1 VGRVT
6 IKGLLAH
13 KLRFALT
20 ALAVMLGVAFM
31 SGTMVLTDTIS
42 RTFDNLFADV
52 NRGTDAYVRSRQS
65 LSSGF
70 GGPVRRQRGRVP
82 ASRVPEIES
91 VDGAAAAEGNLQFYA
106 QLVDKKGDS
115 VGNPGQG
122 APTFGFNWG
131 PVKALNPYRLEP
143 GSRAPDGPDQVV
155 IDAGS
160 AKDAGFSV
168 GDTVTILTQGPP
180 KPYQIVGIAKF
191 GDADSAAGASA
202 ALFDTPTAQAI
213 TGATDQFDSISVVAN
228 PGVSQETLR
237 DRIAA
242 KLDNLDNKAYQ
253 VLTGAQITKENQS
266 DIKNALQFFNVALI
280 VFALIALFVG
290 TFIIF
295 NTFSIVVAQRLR
307 EMALLRAL
315 GASGRQVLGSVLTEA
330 VLVGLF
336 ASVIGLGVGIVLSS
350 GLKALLD
357 AFGLDIPAGG
367 TVVSAQTVIVA
378 LVVGTGVTILSA
390 IVPAR
395 KASRV
400 PPMVAMRDV
409 AIEERPHSGRR
420 ILIGFGIVV
429 AGVLALFAG
438 LFGGA
443 GIQLVGLGALIVFIG
458 VFVLGPAVAR
468 PLSDAIG
475 WPAARLRGVTGTLAR
490 DNAMRNPKRTS
501 ATAAALMIGV
511 ALVGFITIFAA
522 SAKESINAQV
532 DESFKAD
539 YVISTGTG
547 FGAGFGG
554 FSPTLATD
562 VSKLPQVG
570 GSSPLRFN
578 HAEFGG
584 SSEFFAGVDPRSA
597 TEVFNMKVE
606 EGKVGDL
613 AEPNSVGI
621 SRSVADD
628 KHWRIGSRVPAQFPN
643 GATPL
648 TVKTI
653 YGNGNQQ
660 GFSDY
665 TLSLATVTQHYTAQL
680 DQYVFVKLASGVSPL
695 EGRKAID
702 GVLKAYPNAELQDRT
717 EFKDSQAAQ
726 INQLLGLIYVML
738 LLAVI
743 IALIGIA
750 NTLALSIYE
759 RTRELGLLR
768 AVGMSRRQLRSSIR
782 WESVI
787 ISLLGT
793 LLGLVIGLFFGWAV
807 VEALKDQGFTRF
819 APPGGQLVLVVIVGG
834 FAGVL
839 AAVFPARRAAK
850 LDVLRAVTIE

>member
-6 IKGLLAH
+6 IKGLLSH

-31 SGTMVLTDTIS
+31 SGTLVLTDTIS

-52 NRGTDAYVRSRQS
+52 NRGTDAYVRSAQS

-70 GGPVRRQRGRVP
+70 GGPARRQRGRIP
-82 ASRVPEIES
+82 ASLLPEIQS
-91 VDGAAAAEGNLQFYA
+91 VPGAAAAEGNLQFYA
-106 QLVDKKGDS
+106 QLVDKKGDAI
-115 VGNPGQG
+115 GNPGQG

-131 PVKALNPYRLEP
+131 TVKALNPYRLEP
-143 GSRAPDGPDQVV
+143 GGHAPQGPDEVV

-160 AKDAGFSV
+160 AKEAGFKV
-168 GDTVTILTQGPP
+168 GDQVTILTQGPP
-180 KPYQIVGIAKF
+180 TQYQVVGIAKF
-191 GDADSAAGASA
+191 GDADSAAGSTA
-202 ALFDTPTAQAI
+202 ALFDTPTAQTIA
-213 TGATDQFDSISVVAN
+213 GAPDQFDSISVVADR
-228 PGVSQETLR
+228 GVSQETLK

-242 KLDNLDNKAYQ
+242 NLDNKAYQ

-266 DIKNALQFFNVALI
+266 DIKNALQFFNVALL

-307 EMALLRAL
+307 ELALLRAI
-315 GASGRQVLGSVLTEA
+315 GASGRQVLASVLTEA

-336 ASVIGLGVGIVLSS
+336 ASVIGLGAGIVLSNA
-350 GLKALLD
+350 LKAVLD
-357 AFGLDIPAGG
+357 AFGFDIPAGG
-367 TVVSAQTVIVA
+367 TVVSARTVIVA
-378 LVVGTGVTILSA
+378 LVVGTGVTIISA

-400 PPMVAMRDV
+400 APIAAMRDV
-409 AIEERPHSGRR
+409 ATEGRPHSARR
-420 ILIGFGIVV
+420 VLIGFAIT
-429 AGVLALFAG
+429 ALGVLTLLAG
-438 LFGGA
+438 LFGDQ
-443 GIQLVGLGALIVFIG
+443 GIQFVGLGALIVFIG

-468 PLSDAIG
+468 PLSNWIG
-475 WPAARLRGVTGTLAR
+475 WPAARLRGITGELAR

-539 YVISTGTG
+539 YVVST
-547 FGAGFGG
+547 GAGFGG
-554 FSPTLATD
+554 AFGGFSPQLATD

-570 GSSPLRFN
+570 AASPLRFN
-578 HAEFGG
+578 QAEFDR

-597 TEVFNMKVE
+597 TELFNMKVE
-606 EGKVGDL
+606 EGKVGNL

-628 KHWRIGSRVPAQFPN
+628 KHWGVGTRVTTLFPN
-643 GATPL
+643 GTTPL
-648 TVKTI
+648 TVRTI
-653 YGNGNQQ
+653 YGNGNKE
-660 GFSDY
+660 GFADY
-665 TLSLATVTQHYTAQL
+665 TLSIATVSEHYTTQL
-680 DQYVFVKLASGVSPL
+680 DQFVFVKLAPGVSPV

-702 GVLKAYPNAELQDRT
+702 GVLTAYPNAELQDQT
-717 EFKDSQAAQ
+717 EFKDAQAAQ

-738 LLAVI
+738 LLAVV

-787 ISLLGT
+787 IALLGT
-793 LLGLVIGLFFGWAV
+793 IVGLMIGVFFGWAV
-807 VEALKDQGFTRF
+807 IESLSDQGFTKF
-819 APPGGQLVLVVIVGG
+819 AAPFGQLILVVIVGG

>member
-6 IKGLLAH
+6 IKGLLSH

-31 SGTMVLTDTIS
+31 SGTLVLTDTIS

-52 NRGTDAYVRSRQS
+52 NRGTDAYVRSAQS

-70 GGPVRRQRGRVP
+70 GGPARRQRGRIP
-82 ASRVPEIES
+82 ASLLSEIQSVP
-91 VDGAAAAEGNLQFYA
+91 GAAAAEGNVQFYA
-106 QLVDKKGDS
+106 QLVDKKSDAIGD
-115 VGNPGQG
+115 PGQG

-131 PVKALNPYRLEP
+131 TVKALNPYRLQP
-143 GSRAPDGPDQVV
+143 GGHPPEGPDQVV

-160 AKDAGFSV
+160 AKEAGFKV
-168 GDTVTILTQGPP
+168 GEMVTILTQGPP
-180 KPYQIVGIAKF
+180 TQYQIVGIAKF
-191 GDADSAAGASA
+191 GDADSAAGSTA
-202 ALFDTPTAQAI
+202 ALFQTPTAQTIA
-213 TGATDQFDSISVVAN
+213 GARDQFDSISVVAD
-228 PGVSQETLR
+228 PGVSQETLK

-242 KLDNLDNKAYQ
+242 KLDNKAYQ

-266 DIKNALQFFNVALI
+266 DIKNALQFFNVALL

-307 EMALLRAL
+307 ELALLRAI
-315 GASGRQVLGSVLTEA
+315 GASGRQVLASVLTEA

-336 ASVIGLGVGIVLSS
+336 ASVIGLGAGIALSNA
-350 GLKALLD
+350 LKAVLD
-357 AFGLDIPAGG
+357 AFGFDIPAGG

-378 LVVGTGVTILSA
+378 LVVGTGVTIISA

-400 PPMVAMRDV
+400 PPIAAMRDV
-409 AIEERPHSGRR
+409 ATEGRPHSARR
-420 ILIGFGIVV
+420 VLIGFAIT
-429 AGVLALFAG
+429 ALGVLTLFAG
-438 LFGGA
+438 LFGDQ
-443 GIQLVGLGALIVFIG
+443 GIQFVGLGALIVFIG

-468 PLSDAIG
+468 PLSDWIG
-475 WPAARLRGVTGTLAR
+475 WPAARLRGITGELAR

-539 YVISTGTG
+539 YVVSTGAG
-547 FGAGFGG
+547 FGAAFGG
-554 FSPTLATD
+554 FSPQLVTD

-570 GSSPLRFN
+570 AASPLRFN
-578 HAEFGG
+578 QAEFDG

-597 TEVFNMKVE
+597 TELFNMKVE
-606 EGKVGDL
+606 QGEVGDL
-613 AEPNSVGI
+613 AEPNGVGI

-628 KHWRIGSRVPAQFPN
+628 KRWGIGTRVTALFPN
-643 GATPL
+643 GTTPL
-648 TVKTI
+648 TVRTI
-653 YGNGNQQ
+653 YGNGNKE
-660 GFSDY
+660 GFADY
-665 TLSLATVTQHYTAQL
+665 TLSIATVSEHYTAQL
-680 DQYVFVKLASGVSPL
+680 DQYVFVKLASGVSPA

-702 GVLKAYPNAELQDRT
+702 GVLKAYPNAELQDQT
-717 EFKDSQAAQ
+717 EFKDAQAAQ

-738 LLAVI
+738 LLAVV

-787 ISLLGT
+787 IALLGT
-793 LLGLVIGLFFGWAV
+793 IVGLVIGVFFGWAV
-807 VEALKDQGFTRF
+807 IEALKDEGFTKF
-819 APPGGQLVLVVIVGG
+819 AAPFGQLILVVIVGG

>member
-42 RTFDNLFADV
+42 KTFDNLFADV
-52 NRGTDAYVRSRQS
+52 NRGTDAYVRSAQS

-70 GGPVRRQRGRVP
+70 GGPARRQRGRVP
-82 ASRVPEIES
+82 ASLVPEIES
-91 VDGAAAAEGNLQFYA
+91 VPGAADAEGNLQFYA
-106 QLVDKKGDS
+106 QLIDKKGDAI
-115 VGNPGQG
+115 GNPQQG

-131 PVKALNPYRLEP
+131 TVKELNPYRLEP
-143 GSRAPDGPDQVV
+143 GGQAPQGGQVV
-155 IDAGS
+155 IDAAS
-160 AKDAGFSV
+160 AQEAGFEV
-168 GDTVTILTQGPP
+168 GDTITILTQGPP
-180 KPYQIVGIAKF
+180 GQYQISGIAKF
-191 GDADSAAGASA
+191 GDADSAAGSTA

-213 TGATDQFDSISVVAN
+213 TGASDQFDSISVVAD
-228 PGVSQETLR
+228 PGVSQETLK

-242 KLDNLDNKAYQ
+242 KLDNKAYQ

-336 ASVIGLGVGIVLSS
+336 ASVIGLGAGIVLSS
-350 GLKALLD
+350 GLKAVLD
-357 AFGLDIPAGG
+357 AFGFDIPAGG
-367 TVVSAQTVIVA
+367 TVVTAQTVIVA
-378 LVVGTGVTILSA
+378 LVVGTSVTTLSA

-400 PPMVAMRDV
+400 APIAAMRDV
-409 AIEERPHSGRR
+409 ATEGRPHSGRR
-420 ILIGFGIVV
+420 VLIGLGIV
-429 AGVLALFAG
+429 ALGVLSLFAG

-443 GIQLVGLGALIVFIG
+443 GIQLVGLGALIVFVG

-468 PLSDAIG
+468 PLSDVIG
-475 WPAARLRGVTGTLAR
+475 WPAARVRGITGSLAR

-532 DESFKAD
+532 DESFSAD
-539 YVISTGTG
+539 YVISTGSG

-562 VSKLPQVG
+562 IAKLPQVG

-578 HAEFGG
+578 QAEFGG
-584 SSEFFAGVDPRSA
+584 SSQFFAGVDPRSA

-606 EGKVGDL
+606 DGKVGDL

-628 KHWRIGSRVPAQFPN
+628 KHWKIGSRVPAQFPN

-648 TVKTI
+648 TVRTI
-653 YGNGNQQ
+653 YGNGNKE
-660 GFSDY
+660 GFADY
-665 TLSLATVTQHYTAQL
+665 TLSIATVSEHYTSQL
-680 DQYVFVKLASGVSPL
+680 DQYVFVKLASGVSPA

-717 EFKDSQAAQ
+717 EFKDAQAAQ

-793 LLGLVIGLFFGWAV
+793 FLGLVIGLFFGWAV
-807 VEALKDQGFTRF
+807 VEALKDQGFTKF
-819 APPGGQLVLVVIVGG
+819 APPVGQLILVVIVGG

-850 LDVLRAVTIE
+850 LDVLQAVTHE

>member
-1 VGRVT
+1 MGKVT

-82 ASRVPEIES
+82 ASLVPEIES

-115 VGNPGQG
+115 VGNPAQG
-122 APTFGFNWG
+122 APTFGFTWG
-131 PVKALNPYRLEP
+131 TVKALNPYRLEP
-143 GSRAPDGPDQVV
+143 GSRAPNGPDQVV

-160 AKDAGFSV
+160 AKDAGFKV

-191 GDADSAAGASA
+191 GEADSAAGASA

-213 TGATDQFDSISVVAN
+213 TGATDQFDSISVVAK

-242 KLDNLDNKAYQ
+242 KLDSKAYQ

-336 ASVIGLGVGIVLSS
+336 ASVIGLGAGIALSS
-350 GLKALLD
+350 GLKAVLD
-357 AFGLDIPAGG
+357 AFGFDIPAGG

-400 PPMVAMRDV
+400 PPIAAMRDV
-409 AIEERPHSGRR
+409 AVEERPHSGRR
-420 ILIGFGIVV
+420 VLIGFGIIVI
-429 AGVLALFAG
+429 GVLALFAG
-438 LFGGA
+438 LFGEA
-443 GIQLVGLGALIVFIG
+443 GIQLVGLGALVVFVG

-475 WPAARLRGVTGTLAR
+475 WPAARLRGITGSLAR

-539 YVISTGTG
+539 YVINTGTG

-562 VSKLPQVG
+562 ISKLPQVG
-570 GSSPLRFN
+570 ASSQLRFN
-578 HAEFGG
+578 QAEFDG
-584 SSEFFAGVDPRSA
+584 SSGFFAGIDPRSA
-597 TEVFNMKVE
+597 SELFNLKVE
-606 EGKVGDL
+606 NGRVGDL
-613 AEPNSVGI
+613 AEPNSLGI

-628 KHWRIGSRVPAQFPN
+628 KHLHIGSRVTTQFPN
-643 GATPL
+643 GTTPL
-648 TVKTI
+648 TVRTI
-653 YGNGNQQ
+653 YGNGNKE
-660 GFSDY
+660 GLSDY
-665 TLSLATVTQHYTAQL
+665 ALSIATVSEHYTSQL
-680 DQYVFVKLASGVSPL
+680 DQDVFVKLASGVSPA

-717 EFKDSQAAQ
+717 EFKDAQAAQ

-793 LLGLVIGLFFGWAV
+793 FLGLVIGLFFGWAV
-807 VEALKDQGFTRF
+807 VEALKDQGFTKF
-819 APPGGQLVLVVIVGG
+819 APPGAQLILVVIVGG
-834 FAGVL
+834 FAGVI
-839 AAVFPARRAAK
+839 AAIFPARRAAK
-850 LDVLRAVTIE
+850 LDVLQAVTHE

>member
-6 IKGLLAH
+6 IKGLLSH

-31 SGTMVLTDTIS
+31 SGTLVLTDTIS

-52 NRGTDAYVRSRQS
+52 NRGTDAYVRSAQS

-70 GGPVRRQRGRVP
+70 GGPARRQRGRIP
-82 ASRVPEIES
+82 ASLLPEIQS
-91 VDGAAAAEGNLQFYA
+91 VPGAAAAEGNLQFYA
-106 QLVDKKGDS
+106 QLVDKKGDAI
-115 VGNPGQG
+115 GNPGQG

-131 PVKALNPYRLEP
+131 TVKALNPYRLQP
-143 GSRAPDGPDQVV
+143 GGRPPGGPDQVV

-160 AKDAGFSV
+160 AKEAGFKV
-168 GDTVTILTQGPP
+168 GDQVTILTQGPP
-180 KPYQIVGIAKF
+180 TQYQIVGIAKF
-191 GDADSAAGASA
+191 GDADSAAGSTA
-202 ALFDTPTAQAI
+202 ALFDTPTAQTIA
-213 TGATDQFDSISVVAN
+213 GAPDQFDSISVVAD
-228 PGVSQETLR
+228 PGVSQESLT

-242 KLDNLDNKAYQ
+242 QLDNKSYQ

-266 DIKNALQFFNVALI
+266 DIKNALQFFNVALL

-307 EMALLRAL
+307 ELALLRAI

-330 VLVGLF
+330 VIVGLF
-336 ASVIGLGVGIVLSS
+336 ASVIGLGAGIVLSNV
-350 GLKALLD
+350 LKAVLD
-357 AFGLDIPAGG
+357 AFGFDIPAGG
-367 TVVSAQTVIVA
+367 TVVSARTVIVA
-378 LVVGTGVTILSA
+378 LVVGTGVTIISA

-400 PPMVAMRDV
+400 APIAAMRDV
-409 AIEERPHSGRR
+409 ATEGRPHSARR
-420 ILIGFGIVV
+420 VLIGFVIT
-429 AGVLALFAG
+429 AIGVLTLLAG
-438 LFGGA
+438 LFGDQ
-443 GIQLVGLGALIVFIG
+443 GIQFVGLGALIVFIG
-458 VFVLGPAVAR
+458 VFVVGPAVAR
-468 PLSDAIG
+468 PLSNWIG
-475 WPAARLRGVTGTLAR
+475 WPAARLRGITGELAR

-522 SAKESINAQV
+522 SAKDSINAQV

-539 YVISTGTG
+539 YVVSTGAG
-547 FGAGFGG
+547 FGAAFGG
-554 FSPTLATD
+554 FSPQLATD

-570 GSSPLRFN
+570 ASSPLRFN
-578 HAEFGG
+578 QAEFDG
-584 SSEFFAGVDPRSA
+584 SSGFFAGVDPRSA
-597 TEVFNMKVE
+597 NELFNLNVE
-606 EGKVGDL
+606 DGKIGDL

-621 SRSVADD
+621 SRAVADD
-628 KHWRIGSRVPAQFPN
+628 KHWRIGTRVQTKFPN
-643 GATPL
+643 GTTPL
-648 TVKTI
+648 TVRTI
-653 YGNGNQQ
+653 YGNGNKE
-660 GFSDY
+660 GLSDY
-665 TLSLATVTQHYTAQL
+665 ALSIATVSEHYTAQL
-680 DQYVFVKLASGVSPL
+680 DQYVFVKLASGVSPA

-702 GVLKAYPNAELQDRT
+702 GVLKGYPNAELQDQT
-717 EFKDSQAAQ
+717 EFKDAQAAQ

-738 LLAVI
+738 LLAVV

-787 ISLLGT
+787 IALLGT
-793 LLGLVIGLFFGWAV
+793 IVGLVIGVFFGWAV
-807 VEALKDQGFTRF
+807 IQALKDQGFTKF
-819 APPGGQLVLVVIVGG
+819 AAPFGQLILVVIVGG

>member
-1 VGRVT
+1 VRRVT

-20 ALAVMLGVAFM
+20 ALAVLLGVAFM

-70 GGPVRRQRGRVP
+70 GGPTRRQRGRVP
-82 ASRVPEIES
+82 ASLVPEIES
-91 VDGAAAAEGNLQFYA
+91 VPGAADAEGNLQFYA
-106 QLVDKKGDS
+106 QLIDKKGKT
-115 VGNPGQG
+115 VGNPQQG

-131 PVKALNPYRLEP
+131 RVKALNPYRLEP
-143 GSRAPDGPDQVV
+143 GGHAPDGPDQVV

-160 AKDAGFSV
+160 AKDAGFKL
-168 GDTVTILTQGPP
+168 GDQVTILTQGPP
-180 KPYQIVGIAKF
+180 AKYQIVGIAKF

-202 ALFDTPTAQAI
+202 SLFDTPTAQGI
-213 TGATDQFDSISVVAN
+213 TGAADQFDSISVVSA
-228 PGVSQETLR
+228 PGVSQETLK

-242 KLDNLDNKAYQ
+242 KLDNKAYQ

-266 DIKNALQFFNVALI
+266 DIKNALQFFNVALL
-280 VFALIALFVG
+280 VFALVALFVG

-330 VLVGLF
+330 VLVGLS
-336 ASVIGLGVGIVLSS
+336 ASVIGLGAGIVLSN
-350 GLKALLD
+350 GLKAVLD
-357 AFGLDIPAGG
+357 AFGFDIPAGG

-378 LVVGTGVTILSA
+378 LVVGTGVTIISA

-400 PPMVAMRDV
+400 APIAAMRDV
-409 AIEERPHSGRR
+409 ATEGRPHSARR
-420 ILIGFGIVV
+420 VLVGFGIIVV
-429 AGVLALFAG
+429 GVLALFAG

-475 WPAARLRGVTGTLAR
+475 WPAARLRGITGALAR

-539 YVISTGTG
+539 YVISTGSG
-547 FGAGFGG
+547 FGAAFGG

-562 VSKLPQVG
+562 ISKLPQVG

-578 HAEFGG
+578 RAEFNG
-584 SSEFFAGVDPRSA
+584 SSDFFAGVDPRSA
-597 TEVFNMKVE
+597 TKVFNMKVE
-606 EGKVGDL
+606 DGNVGDL
-613 AEPNSVGI
+613 AQPNSVGI

-628 KHWRIGSRVPAQFPN
+628 KHWRIGSRVSARFPN
-643 GATPL
+643 GDSAL

-653 YGNGNQQ
+653 YGNGNKE
-660 GFSDY
+660 GFADY
-665 TLSLATVTQHYTAQL
+665 TLSLATVTEHYTSQL
-680 DQYVFVKLASGVSPL
+680 DQYVFVKLASGVSPA
-695 EGRKAID
+695 EGRQAID
-702 GVLKAYPNAELQDRT
+702 GVLEAYPNAELQDRT
-717 EFKDSQAAQ
+717 EFKAAQAAQ

-793 LLGLVIGLFFGWAV
+793 FLGLVIGLFFGWAV
-807 VEALKDQGFTRF
+807 VQALKDQGFTKF
-819 APPGGQLVLVVIVGG
+819 AAPGGQLILVVIVGG